1 MLLILSVPKCSSVE
15 LSISHGKPEQDNYL
29 LNQFLAMLDLKELKT
44 QKQQNLKKKYPFQS
58 LFFRSEKPESLQVP
72 NQPYS
77 TTSQQIYEEH
87 KSS

>member
-1 MLLILSVPKCSSVE
+1 
-15 LSISHGKPEQDNYL
+15 
-29 LNQFLAMLDLKELKT
+29 MLDLKELKT

-58 LFFRSEKPESLQVP
+58 LFFRSEKPKSLQVP